1 MNHFQPDTADM
12 AFILQQ
18 VLRAPQQLQALPV
31 FSDEGAEADL
41 MRQVLEASGTFVAD
55 VVAPLHRDGDE
66 IGAQYQDG
74 AVTMPPGFR
83 DAYQAF
89 WQAGWPALACAT
101 EDGGQG
107 LPTVLEAMLYEM
119 LSAANH
125 GWTMAPG
132 LLHGAYE
139 CIKHHASPALK
150 ATYLEKVAT
159 GEWLATMCLTEPHA
173 GSDLGLCRTR
183 AQPLPD
189 GRYALS
195 GTKIFISGGEHD
207 LTDNIVHLVLARL
220 PDAPPGP
227 KGLSLFL
234 CPKFYTDGDG
244 RRAESPQA
252 RPDPSGLR
260 PAAPDLP
267 AQAWTGR
274 RDADAGSVS
283 SSEPHAAERVGAWE
297 RSPVVCE
304 RIEVKMGLHGSP
316 TCVMRFDQAPAWLV
330 GEPGKGL
337 GAMFV
342 MMNAARLHVGLQG
355 IGLLE
360 AAWQKAHAYAKERRQ
375 MRAPGGSA
383 AAMPVAGPPGHA
395 DLIEAHPAMRRILDA
410 QRAWIDA
417 GRVVAYRTAIE
428 LDIARHHGD
437 AARRG
442 LASRWCA
449 LVTPVLKAA
458 WTDQAFHGASACL
471 QVFGGHGYV
480 REWGIE
486 QIVRDARVAM
496 IYEGTNEIQAID
508 LLLRKTLPDGGAA
521 LLTLLDELCAE
532 LGRDEQAQRVAAQFG
547 GFSRFLRERLL
558 PRATSKDAPADLP
571 HWLADDFL
579 RALALLLMAWAWARI
594 GAAPGADAPRWQGA
608 QTGFWRWVWPEFD
621 MRLAMMEA
629 TLAG

>member
-1 MNHFQPDTADM
+1 M
-12 AFILQQ
+12 AFVLQS
-18 VLRAPQQLQALPV
+18 VLQAPQQLGALPAH
-31 FSDEGAEADL
+31 AEADTDL
-41 MRQVLEASGTFVAD
+41 MQQVLEESGKFVAE
-55 VVAPLHRDGDE
+55 VVAPLNRDGDE
-66 IGAQYQDG
+66 IGAQWKDG

-89 WQAGWPALACAT
+89 WQAGWPALACAP

-107 LPTVLEAMLYEM
+107 LPAVLEAMLYEM

-139 CIKHHASPALK
+139 CIKHHASDELK
-150 ATYLEKVAT
+150 ARYLEKVAT

-173 GSDLGLCRTR
+173 GSDLGLCRTK
-183 AQPLPD
+183 AVPLPD

-234 CPKFYTDGDG
+234 VPKFYEDGT
-244 RRAESPQA
+244 RS
-252 RPDPSGLR
+252 
-260 PAAPDLP
+260 AA
-267 AQAWTGR
+267 
-274 RDADAGSVS
+274 
-283 SSEPHAAERVGAWE
+283 
-297 RSPVVCE
+297 VCE
-304 RIEVKMGLHGSP
+304 RIEEKMGLHGSP
-316 TCVMRFDQAPAWLV
+316 TCVMRFDEAPGWIV

-337 GAMFV
+337 NAMFV

-360 AAWQKAHAYAKERRQ
+360 AAWQKADAYSKERRQ
-375 MRAPGGSA
+375 MRAPGGTA
-383 AAMPVAGPPGHA
+383 KAGEA
-395 DLIEAHPAMRRILDA
+395 DFIEQHPAMRRILDA

-417 GRVVAYRTAIE
+417 GRVVAYRTALE
-428 LDIARHHGD
+428 LDILKHHGD
-437 AARRG
+437 AARREA
-442 LASRWCA
+442 ASRWCT

-471 QVFGGHGYV
+471 QVFGGHGFV

-486 QIVRDARVAM
+486 QIVRDSRVAM

-521 LLTLLDELCAE
+521 LLTLLGELSAD
-532 LGRDEQAQRVAAQFG
+532 LGSDEQAVRAKSQLD
-547 GFSRFLRERLL
+547 GFASFLRERLL
-558 PRATSKDAPADLP
+558 PRVTAKDATADLP

-579 RALALLLMAWAWARI
+579 RAVALLLMAWAWARI
-594 GAAPGADAPRWQGA
+594 GATPGADTARWQA
-608 QTGFWRWVWPEFD
+608 ARAGFWRWVWPEFG
-621 MRLAMMEA
+621 MRVAMMES